1 MALFHFTV
9 TQTKRSKGQS
19 AIASAAYR
27 SGEKLY
33 SEYYGEYSDYTRK
46 RGVICSDI
54 LLPPHAPKE
63 YADRQT
69 LWNAVEKAERGKN
82 AQLAYS
88 FEISLQNE
96 FSLEENI
103 ALAREFLFREF
114 VSRGMTVDVSFH
126 EKECEDGGTPNPHF
140 HFLCP
145 IRPMEQD
152 GTWGIKQRREY
163 VLDEEGNR
171 IRDAN
176 GKYVF
181 NAVPTTDWGS
191 PETLEHWREAWAEM
205 CNAKFAEKGLDV
217 RIDHRSY
224 ERQGV
229 DLLPTI
235 HEGATVRAMEKKGI
249 RTEKGE
255 FNRWIKATNA
265 VIKDIRKK
273 ISLLF
278 DWITEI
284 KAELAKPQTPDLVS
298 LLNDYYTQRKAGA
311 YSQKGKISNLKEMNE
326 TYNYLRA
333 NGIYTLEDLES
344 RLQSHRT
351 TVDGLKTT
359 MDSQNARMKAIRRDI
374 PLTLADERIARAIRE
389 NNAKL
394 VIIDPVQAFLGA
406 DVDMNRANEVRPI
419 FRSLGDIAQATGC
432 AIVLIGHL
440 NKAVGTQSTYRGLGS
455 IDITAAVR
463 SLLFIGKLK
472 DNPTTRVLIHEKS
485 SLAPPGQSLAFS
497 LGDEKGFEWIGAY
510 DITADELP
518 AGTDTAKTESKTAQ
532 AEMLILE
539 LLADGKKMPSAEL
552 EKAVNDRGIS
562 SRTMRTAKSRIG
574 DRLVTEKNGASWICH
589 LRE

>member
-440 NKAVGTQSTYRGLGS
+440 NKAAGTQSTYRGLGS

-539 LLADGKKMPSAEL
+539 LLANGKKMPSAEL

-574 DRLVTEKNGASWICH
+574 DRLITEKDGTAWVCY
-589 LRE
+589 LRN